1 MKTLG
6 ILRRATLEFY
16 EDDALTLAAA
26 LAFYTA
32 LALAPLV
39 LIVIKIAGLIDPD
52 AQSHIIDQ
60 IAGITGSHAAD
71 AVEGVVEAA
80 QRDQASGTLAALFG
94 LATLAFSAT
103 SVFAQLQASLNRIW
117 DVQTRPGQT
126 LTVALRKRLLS
137 FGMVLTIAFLL
148 LVSLV
153 VSAAL
158 SALFTRD
165 TLLWNMLNTVASF
178 ALFTALFAMMFRV
191 LPDVEI
197 QWRDAWRGAAV
208 TSALFSVGK
217 FGIGLYIG
225 QSAVSS
231 TYGAAGSLV
240 VLLLW
245 VYYSGLVF
253 FLGAEITEAYA
264 RAAGSPLVPDA
275 TAEPVPG
282 AAR

>member
-1 MKTLG
+1 METIQ
-6 ILRRATLEFY
+6 ILRRAVLDFY

-39 LIVIKIAGLIDPD
+39 LIVMKIAGLLDPD
-52 AQSHIIDQ
+52 AQSHVIDQ
-60 IAGITGSHAAD
+60 IAAITGGPAAQ

-80 QRDQASGTLAALFG
+80 QRDQASGRLAALLG
-94 LATLAFSAT
+94 VATLAFSAT
-103 SVFAQLQASLNRIW
+103 GVFGQLQSSLNRIW
-117 DVQTRPGQT
+117 DVKTRPG
-126 LTVALRKRLLS
+126 LGLLPVLRKRLLS

-148 LVSLV
+148 LVSLII
-153 VSAAL
+153 SAAL
-158 SALFTRD
+158 SALFARD
-165 TLLWNMLNTVASF
+165 TLLWNALNSAASF
-178 ALFTALFAMMFRV
+178 ALFTALFALMFRY
-191 LPDVEI
+191 LPDVQI
-197 QWRDAWRGAAV
+197 QWRDAWRGGVV

-225 QSAVSS
+225 RSAVSS

-264 RAAGSPLVPDA
+264 RATGAPLLPDA
-275 TAEPVPG
+275 TAEVVSDS
-282 AAR
+282 AD